1 MAERENSLRNIRV
14 VVRPATRKLKII
26 FIILILICAAAL
38 AALGVIRG
46 LVEKQTQAVLDQAA
60 ALEQENE
67 DLAQKTDELG
77 TSNSIKDIAREEL
90 DLVDPNTVIIEPN
103 SQ

>member
-26 FIILILICAAAL
+26 FIVLILICAAAL
-38 AALGVIRG
+38 AALGMIRG

-67 DLAQKTDELG
+67 ELAKKTDELG

-90 DLVDPNTVIIEPN
+90 DLVDPHTVLIEPN